1 MGSQQGRY
9 TNIHIGGHTVAD
21 TLLGTAVAGSLF
33 SPVVPTTDKECDKD
47 SYRLGEVTSL
57 EYYSIFI
64 SLDNLI
70 F

>member
-1 MGSQQGRY
+1 M
-9 TNIHIGGHTVAD
+9 VAD

-64 SLDNLI
+64 SLDNLV